1 MFAFIGNFVG
11 GILGFFGDVIQG
23 LFGGVIAFFTR
34 IVDAL
39 GSIIGLL
46 DGFKRGIGGL
56 VSGFTTLFTSL
67 FPFLPPEWITILFAG
82 LLLTAVGII
91 IKKKVF

>member
-1 MFAFIGNFVG
+1 MLGFLGNFFG
-11 GILGFFGDVIQG
+11 GILGFFGDIIQG
-23 LFGGVIAFFTR
+23 LFGGVVAFFTR
-34 IVDAL
+34 IVEAL
-39 GSIIGLL
+39 GGIIGLL

-56 VSGFTTLFTSL
+56 AEGFTTLLTSL
-67 FPFLPPEWITILFAG
+67 FPFVPPEWITILFAG

>member
-1 MFAFIGNFVG
+1 MLAFLGNFFG
-11 GILGFFGDVIQG
+11 GILGFFGDVIEG
-23 LFGGVIAFFTR
+23 LFGGVISFFIR
-34 IVDAL
+34 IVEAL
-39 GSIIGLL
+39 GGIIGLL

-67 FPFLPPEWITILFAG
+67 FPFVPPEWITILFSG
-82 LLLTAVGII
+82 LLLTSVGII